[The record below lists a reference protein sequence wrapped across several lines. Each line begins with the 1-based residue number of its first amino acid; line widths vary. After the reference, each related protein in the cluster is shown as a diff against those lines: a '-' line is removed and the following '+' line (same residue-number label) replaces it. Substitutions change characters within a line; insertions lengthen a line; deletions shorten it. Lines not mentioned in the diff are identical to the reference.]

1 MTGVQTCALPI
12 SIENERLIDQYE
24 DRGTYVIN
32 IKTDGWYYYSYSSS
46 WRVSSDFGDLD
57 GDQFFCKIKIMTW
70 AEIEELAAMLGQG
83 FIPTLLGLY
92 TRIVCSE

>member
-1 MTGVQTCALPI
+1 MRKSELYARYDNWNQELIEIDQKEFNEHMT
-12 SIENERLIDQYE
+12 IENERLIDQYE

-57 GDQFFCKIKIMTW
+57 SDQFFCKIKIMTW
-70 AEIEELAAMLGQG
+70 AEIEELAAMLG
-83 FIPTLLGLY
+83 
-92 TRIVCSE
+92 